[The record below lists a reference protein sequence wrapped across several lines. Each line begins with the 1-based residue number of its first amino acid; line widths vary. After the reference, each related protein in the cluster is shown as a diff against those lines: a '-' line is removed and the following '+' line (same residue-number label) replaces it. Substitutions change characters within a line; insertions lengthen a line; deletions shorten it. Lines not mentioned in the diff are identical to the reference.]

1 MSAPKTPPLAYAL
14 VGPLQNVHRISRNN
28 GLATIGDLMTNL
40 GGRADLLAC
49 VLLPIP
55 FIVWPLSLGPIT
67 APVSVFM
74 FVLGI
79 RLWTGKTGVP
89 LPAKWMDLGLP
100 QAFLN
105 IIRRSVAYLARW
117 RSLER
122 KLPEI
127 QVLSKDL
134 QVKAAVAGILVG
146 AVLLAVPIPLLPL
159 TNTFPALGIALC
171 SIAVLK
177 RSDLFL
183 VLAVISYVISLVIF
197 LIAVLFGAAIL
208 AFIWSIIQD
217 WEIIKYLAKFEV
229 IKYLFT
235 PEED

>member
-1 MSAPKTPPLAYAL
+1 MAAPKTPPLAYAL
-14 VGPLQNVHRISRNN
+14 VGPLQNVRRISRKN
-28 GLATIGDLMTNL
+28 GRATIGDLMTHL
-40 GGRADLLAC
+40 GSRADLFAC

-67 APVSVFM
+67 SPVSLFM

-79 RLWTGKTGVP
+79 RLWTNKTAVP
-89 LPAKWMDLGLP
+89 LPAKWLNLTLP
-100 QAFLN
+100 QTFLR

-117 RSLER
+117 RSIER

-127 QVLSKDL
+127 KVLSEDIRI
-134 QVKAAVAGILVG
+134 KAAVGGILVG
-146 AVLLAVPIPLLPL
+146 AVLLAVPVPLLPL

-183 VLAVISYVISLVIF
+183 ILAVISYVISLLIF
-197 LIAVLFGAAIL
+197 LAAFLFGAAII
-208 AFIWSIIQD
+208 AFMWTIVKD
-217 WEIIKYLAKFEV
+217 WEIVKYLMDFEIV
-229 IKYLFT
+229 RHLFST
-235 PEED
+235 KKD